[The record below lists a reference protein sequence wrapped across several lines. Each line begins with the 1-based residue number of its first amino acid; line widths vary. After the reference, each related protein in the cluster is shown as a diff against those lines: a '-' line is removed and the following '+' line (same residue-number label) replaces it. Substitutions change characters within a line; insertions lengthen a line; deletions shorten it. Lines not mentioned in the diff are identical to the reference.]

1 MQPDE
6 FLALVRRDRRAAGE
20 WLIGAMGSRVY
31 RLARHWLGQDAEDG
45 AQDVFR
51 EVIRSLPRF
60 RGKASPTT
68 WCYRIAMNTLTDF
81 QRKERRAMRTLS
93 LEAAD
98 VDPVARLS
106 AGTLAGFAE
115 SPFTRLGKKELR
127 ARVRHALEG
136 LEDIYRTVL
145 TLRTFENLSYA
156 EIGEVLGVPVGT
168 VKSRMAVASVKLA
181 EKLQA
186 EREV

>member
-20 WLIGAMGSRVY
+20 WLITAMGDRVF
-31 RLARHWLGQDAEDG
+31 RMARHWLGRDAEDG
-45 AQDVFR
+45 VQEVFR

-81 QRKERRAMRTLS
+81 KRRQNRATRMLS
-93 LEAAD
+93 LEMIEA
-98 VDPVARLS
+98 DPVARLS
-106 AGTLAGFAE
+106 VGTLADFSE
-115 SPFTRLGKKELR
+115 NPFTRLGRKELR

-136 LEDIYRTVL
+136 LEDIHRSVL

-156 EIGEVLGVPVGT
+156 EIGEVLDIPVGT
-168 VKSRMAVASVKLA
+168 VKSRMAAASVKLA

-186 EREV
+186 GREV